1 MSRKLLDELIAG
13 LSEPA
18 NVLAAMA
25 GPDAIK
31 SRLRTGVSPLVIA
44 SDWFANPSYD
54 LETQKLALEG
64 LMQVVRRTEINPDH
78 PVLACGTHSL
88 LAAATA
94 LLRYDAILEL
104 IELGADPL
112 ILVDP
117 VHPNPRARTL
127 VGNALSKARSR
138 PSEWLSLYTAFGS
151 FADTFSY
158 QLGHFQLRAELELH
172 DPYADT
178 L

>member
-25 GPDAIK
+25 GPEAIK
-31 SRLRTGVSPLVIA
+31 SRLRTGVSPLVVA
-44 SDWFANPSYD
+44 SDWFSNSNYD
-54 LETQKLALEG
+54 LETRKLALEG
-64 LMQVVRRTEINPDH
+64 LMHVVRRTQINPDH

-117 VHPNPRARTL
+117 MNPNPRARTL
-127 VGNALSKARSR
+127 VGNALSKAMSQ
-138 PSEWLSLYTAFGS
+138 PSEWLSLYTAFGDY
-151 FADTFSY
+151 ADAYSY
-158 QLGHFQLRAELELH
+158 LLGHFQLRAELEN